1 MLFQIM
7 RSLCQENCEADVKIM
22 RSRCQ
27 AECEADAKAT
37 AKPMSRRY
45 SHAHTSNGSTHA
57 HKQIGAKLK
66 HVVIY
71 ILSMFAFI
79 TSLHY
84 LFFSALQFLQL
95 NALPVLTLDQVA
107 SQTDS
112 AKSSKQL
119 KQTQGKPST
128 PGSQKT
134 ASTPCAPHRKSLRRC
149 TFKT

>member
-1 MLFQIM
+1 M

-45 SHAHTSNGSTHA
+45 SHAHTTNGSTHA

-66 HVVIY
+66 HVVTY
-71 ILSMFAFI
+71 MLSMFAFI

-107 SQTDS
+107 PKCYIYIYIYIYTRIYIYLYIYSYSCIFIHQYI
-112 AKSSKQL
+112 
-119 KQTQGKPST
+119 
-128 PGSQKT
+128 
-134 ASTPCAPHRKSLRRC
+134 
-149 TFKT
+149 